1 MMLLVWWW
9 WEKWV
14 GTEVGPL
21 FVTSLALCCSGGLRC
36 DPLVS
41 LVVQSG
47 WGWAAWPYMGIISWW
62 TDQSGGGWLGIE
74 VFSFEYIPMHMCAGS
89 KVQHEPCALCC
100 VGLGPNLFWC
110 PVEASIMGV
119 YFQYFLLTTILI
131 FFREKCFSK
140 IPLILFFRVFRGAVH

>member
-74 VFSFEYIPMHMCAGS
+74 VFSSWIYAHAHVCWVQSPKWALCSVLCWAGS
-89 KVQHEPCALCC
+89 KPVLVPSRSQHHGCIFSIFSSDNNFNFL
-100 VGLGPNLFWC
+100 
-110 PVEASIMGV
+110 VEKMFFQNTPHSI
-119 YFQYFLLTTILI
+119 F
-131 FFREKCFSK
+131 
-140 IPLILFFRVFRGAVH
+140 